1 MKFGQLICRQYRMI
15 MLILMMLSA
24 PAFANESA
32 RLGIY
37 YALSDHG
44 SSVYHVANAIFNNLE
59 VKVAG
64 NDSEKTYSLII
75 DEKLDSQQQLQ
86 AESKPH
92 ATQILNSNAA
102 NSDQA
107 PLSLTKLNDQ
117 SDKFKLNVVTDNMID
132 SLNSLTQMQGKGEIP
147 VDAFHKKIAA
157 AVNTHPE
164 FRAIY
169 EQTKVAGFASSEAFA
184 AYLPQVSATS
194 NLGSLLYRSGTAST
208 IQPKGDGVDAAL
220 NLRQLIYDFGATSA
234 NYDAIKFRELAVK
247 ERFATKRSEL
257 GFRSISAYFELLRA
271 RMLYKLANDNYAS
284 RLEILNMLKERYEL
298 GGGSKVDVIRAE
310 ARLTDAKSTHINA
323 EISLQN
329 AQASYIE
336 MFSDLPEAMPMPQD
350 VAIDLANL
358 SLDDLSSRFGSVREA
373 KIGLKG
379 FQAEA
384 QAAES
389 RMLPT
394 INFEMTGARRDL
406 GTFYGSFYE
415 ANANL
420 VLRYNLFVGGQE
432 LARKEQALH
441 RAEQVNNDLDNLVL
455 QVKRSIAQ
463 SNAQVN
469 EAENLLRARRDGVLS
484 ASESL
489 LAVKE
494 HFSYRRGTLL
504 DLLRSQEE
512 LYIAGRDYISSM
524 VDRSISRYR
533 LLHLTAILET
543 MIPEVQN

>member
-1 MKFGQLICRQYRMI
+1 
-15 MLILMMLSA
+15 
-24 PAFANESA
+24 
-32 RLGIY
+32 
-37 YALSDHG
+37 
-44 SSVYHVANAIFNNLE
+44 
-59 VKVAG
+59 
-64 NDSEKTYSLII
+64 
-75 DEKLDSQQQLQ
+75 
-86 AESKPH
+86 
-92 ATQILNSNAA
+92 
-102 NSDQA
+102 
-107 PLSLTKLNDQ
+107 
-117 SDKFKLNVVTDNMID
+117 
-132 SLNSLTQMQGKGEIP
+132 
-147 VDAFHKKIAA
+147 
-157 AVNTHPE
+157 
-164 FRAIY
+164 
-169 EQTKVAGFASSEAFA
+169 
-184 AYLPQVSATS
+184 
-194 NLGSLLYRSGTAST
+194 
-208 IQPKGDGVDAAL
+208 
-220 NLRQLIYDFGATSA
+220 
-234 NYDAIKFRELAVK
+234 
-247 ERFATKRSEL
+247 
-257 GFRSISAYFELLRA
+257 
-271 RMLYKLANDNYAS
+271 
-284 RLEILNMLKERYEL
+284 
-298 GGGSKVDVIRAE
+298 
-310 ARLTDAKSTHINA
+310 
-323 EISLQN
+323 
-329 AQASYIE
+329 
-336 MFSDLPEAMPMPQD
+336 MPMPQD